1 MASEAKVETPATDN
15 TPGGTWAKAETKFT
29 RYVFSTQSSRWP
41 FQPTFAILASSPIY
55 CPGNKREPDLKLTY
69 LHCYSK
75 NPSEY
80 FDPCQDFA
88 DRSIKCMRRN
98 AGDRDMCHDYFQ

>member
-29 RYVFSTQSSRWP
+29 R
-41 FQPTFAILASSPIY
+41 
-55 CPGNKREPDLKLTY
+55 
-69 LHCYSK
+69 K

-98 AGDRDMCHDYFQ
+98 AGDRDMCHDYFQAYRDCKKEWMTQRKLALAAAKAQQ